1 MDDIDN
7 VLIIVYG
14 VFVILVIGLI
24 GALVGIVATEPT
36 ELEKQKGC
44 IVYNDKIYCEISNIE
59 EGE

>member
-1 MDDIDN
+1 MDDNDYI
-7 VLIIVYG
+7 LIMIYG
-14 VFVILVIGLI
+14 MSVAIIFGLI
-24 GALVGIVATEPT
+24 GAVIGIVATEPT

>member
-1 MDDIDN
+1 MFDIDDI
-7 VLIIVYG
+7 LIIIYG
-14 VFVILVIGLI
+14 VLVILAIGLI

-59 EGE
+59 KGE